1 MVDVAL
7 MVEGQRGLTWR
18 RWQRLVR
25 AAEQLGFAALY
36 RSDHL
41 IEAQPPDASTLEL
54 WTSLTW
60 LACNTTRLEF
70 GQLVSPLT
78 FRHPVHLAQSAV
90 SLDELSSGRFTL
102 GIGAGWSRR
111 EHDMYGFE
119 MYSPPDRLD
128 RMEEG
133 LRILT
138 ALLRSDAPVTFKGT
152 YFTTR
157 DAILVPRPN
166 RAATPPLLVAGRGRK
181 RSLPLAACYA
191 DQWNVMFVSP
201 DELRTL
207 NDVLDALLKAA
218 GRKPSDLRRTVM
230 QGVEVGRTEAEIAD
244 KKHARAWQ
252 WWREP
257 GLFAGMAPQLRQTLK
272 EFERAGADRIIL
284 QWQDLDDVDGLEI
297 LAAAVL

>member
-1 MVDVAL
+1 VVDVAL
-7 MVEGQRGLTWR
+7 MVEGQRGMTWP

-41 IEAQPPDASTLEL
+41 IEAQPPDEATLEL

-78 FRHPVHLAQSAV
+78 YRHPVHLAQSAV
-90 SLDELSSGRFTL
+90 ALDQLSSGRFTL

-119 MYSPPDRLD
+119 MYSPSDRLD

-138 ALLRSDAPVTFKGT
+138 ALLRSDSPLTFQGKF
-152 YFTTR
+152 FTTR
-157 DAILVPRPN
+157 EAILAS
-166 RAATPPLLVAGRGRK
+166 RANPAGTPQLLVAGRGRK

-201 DELRTL
+201 DELRML
-207 NDVLDALLKAA
+207 NDEVDALLQAV
-218 GRKPSDLRRTVM
+218 GRKPPDLRRTVM
-230 QGVEVGRTEAEIAD
+230 QGVEVGRTEVEIAD
-244 KKHARAWQ
+244 KRQARAWQ

-257 GLFAGMAPQLRQTLK
+257 GLFAGLAPQLRQTLK
-272 EFERAGADRIIL
+272 EFERAGADRVIL
-284 QWQDLDDVDGLEI
+284 QWQDLDDVDALEI